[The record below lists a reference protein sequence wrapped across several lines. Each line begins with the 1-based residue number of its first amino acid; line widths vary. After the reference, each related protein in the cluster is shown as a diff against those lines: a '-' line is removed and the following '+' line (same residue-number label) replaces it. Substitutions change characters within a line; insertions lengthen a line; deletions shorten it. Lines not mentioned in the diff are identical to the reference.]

1 MENFLVTKKE
11 DIVIE
16 EVNLVKATREQAEEF
31 KIILLNHI
39 EEGNTKL
46 VIDLHQCDFVDST
59 FLSTLL
65 IALKAVMA
73 KSGSLKIAALK
84 NEVAEVM
91 EATGMYKVFEI
102 YSSILGAVESF
113 KKLS

>member
-1 MENFLVTKKE
+1 MENFLITKKE
-11 DIVIE
+11 EVVIE

-73 KSGSLKIAALK
+73 KGGILKIAALK
-84 NEVAEVM
+84 NDVAEVM
-91 EATGMYKVFEI
+91 EATGMFKVFEI
-102 YSSILGAVESF
+102 YSSISEAVESF

>member
-16 EVNLVKATREQAEEF
+16 EVNLVKATKEQAEEF
-31 KIILLNHI
+31 KTILLNHI

-73 KSGSLKIAALK
+73 KGGSLKLATLK
-84 NEVAEVM
+84 NEVMEVM
-91 EATGMYKVFEI
+91 EATGMNKVFEI
-102 YSSILGAVESF
+102 FSSLPEALESF
-113 KKLS
+113 KKSS

>member
-16 EVNLVKATREQAEEF
+16 EINLVKATNEQAEEF

-39 EEGNTKL
+39 EEGDTKL

-73 KSGSLKIAALK
+73 KGGSLKIAALK

-91 EATGMYKVFEI
+91 EATGMNKVFEI
-102 YSSILGAVESF
+102 YLSISEAIESF
-113 KKLS
+113 EKLS